1 MGELMPNNLPSVS
14 SYFATALS
22 NKLGTEISTAKINS
36 LLTNDSQ
43 KNLNYEILYKFLE
56 SSVEEFILVNN
67 GNPLVDDFRQKIL
80 NKLSGVLN
88 ILMSNNNE

>member
-1 MGELMPNNLPSVS
+1 MPNNLPSVS

-43 KNLNYEILYKFLE
+43 KNLNY
-56 SSVEEFILVNN
+56 
-67 GNPLVDDFRQKIL
+67 
-80 NKLSGVLN
+80 
-88 ILMSNNNE
+88 